1 MVKNTFGGSKAK
13 SQARKHSGKEESVDR
28 VASSEFERIAFV
40 SKIYGNGM
48 CQVQTIDDGP
58 PLDIMCHI
66 RGKFR
71 KNKKNNFVGLNSI
84 LMVGLR
90 EWENPYKNCDLL
102 DVLSGTHTPA
112 GFSGSSST
120 NDDFVFSN
128 TDPKEDLIIEKTSSN
143 GVSSNIIVSENNE
156 LIDIDEI

>member
-13 SQARKHSGKEESVDR
+13 SQARKHSGKEDNVDR
-28 VASSEFERIAFV
+28 VASSEFERIVYV

-48 CQVQTIDDGP
+48 CQVQTIDNGP

-84 LMVGLR
+84 LLVGLR
-90 EWENPYKNCDLL
+90 DWENPYKNCDLL

-112 GFSGSSST
+112 GFSGSTSN

-128 TDPKEDLIIEKTSSN
+128 ADTTTEDLIIEKSSN
-143 GVSSNIIVSENNE
+143 GVPSNIIVSENNE
-156 LIDIDEI
+156 IIDIDDI